1 MSQAKDSGA
10 YPIFG
15 WVRVA
20 RVFSNIVS
28 PPIII
33 ATLGLFLS
41 LEELPNLQGLLWA
54 FVFGFWVSLVPSLFV
69 LYLLR
74 SGHISDLHM
83 NTRRERRWPYV
94 TGVLGSAIA
103 LALIIFFGG
112 PELLRC
118 LAIFSLVE
126 LSILGFITNFWM
138 ISIHATS
145 ITSATTIV
153 GMVFG
158 LVMALILLSLVVVV
172 CWVRLYLHRHNLA
185 QVVAGI
191 TVGLLTVFLLALGG
205 CFV

>member
-28 PPIII
+28 PPVII
-33 ATLGLFLS
+33 AALGLALS
-41 LEELPNLQGLLWA
+41 LKELPNLQGLLWA
-54 FVFGFWVSLVPSLFV
+54 FVFGFWVSIVPGLFV

-74 SGHISDLHM
+74 SGRITDLHM

-103 LALIIFFGG
+103 LALIIFFRG
-112 PELLRC
+112 PYLLRC
-118 LAIFSLVE
+118 LAIFSVIE
-126 LSILGFITNFWM
+126 LSVLGFITNFWM

-145 ITSATTIV
+145 ITAATTIV
-153 GMVFG
+153 GLVFG
-158 LVMALILLSLVVVV
+158 LVIALLLLPLVVAV
-172 CWVRLYLHRHNLA
+172 CWVRLYLRRHNIA
-185 QVVAGI
+185 QVAAGI
-191 TVGLLTVFLLALGG
+191 IVGLMTVFVSALGG

>member
-1 MSQAKDSGA
+1 MNQAKDSGVT
-10 YPIFG
+10 PIFG

-20 RVFSNIVS
+20 RIFSNIVS
-28 PPIII
+28 PPVII
-33 ATLGLFLS
+33 ATLGLALS
-41 LEELPNLQGLLWA
+41 LEELPTWLGFLWA
-54 FVFGFWVSLVPSLFV
+54 IVFGFWVSLVPSLFV
-69 LYLLR
+69 LYMLR
-74 SGHISDLHM
+74 IGRISDLHM

-103 LALIIFFGG
+103 LALIMIFDG

-118 LAIFSLVE
+118 LAIFSLIE

-145 ITSATTIV
+145 ITAAMAIV
-153 GMVFG
+153 GLVFG
-158 LVMALILLSLVVVV
+158 LLPALILLPIVVAVY
-172 CWVRLYLHRHNLA
+172 WVRLYLRRHNLA

-191 TVGLLTVFLLALGG
+191 AIGLGTVFIMTMGG